1 MGTRMVAPEIPVK
14 GNTMVHS
21 GPNREQKIMNT
32 GPFTHPR
39 AGSIERAILFL
50 WGTVNCIKRE

>member
-1 MGTRMVAPEIPVK
+1 MVAPEIPVK